1 MGHADAGVF
10 VNKARSISP
19 FDLRCRE
26 REIERERERIKYGI
40 AVPEKARSRLINSG
54 CTVHNQFN
62 IPFGEWEIYQL
73 NLLFILV
80 SRDQDGITSISKF
93 IVYIKLVF
101 PFFSFYNYYSSTQ
114 VLVSCI
120 YMYL

>member
-1 MGHADAGVF
+1 
-10 VNKARSISP
+10 
-19 FDLRCRE
+19 
-26 REIERERERIKYGI
+26 
-40 AVPEKARSRLINSG
+40 
-54 CTVHNQFN
+54 VHNQFN

-80 SRDQDGITSISKF
+80 STDQDGITSISKF